1 MKVNEM
7 VMVIDNHKGIEKNF
21 LCSFESLVKNY
32 MSNACENFW
41 EVAEMVTELENTKD
55 EDNAFCEMYFAP
67 NKTMYA
73 RFCSGVNEL
82 GLFIAGKL
90 NDGMTNVFEEN
101 FCDKECLDVLYR
113 LGISTDR
120 SMESS
125 KWPQYEK
132 LEFDFTQGEIYNN
145 FNGSDYRLME
155 KYSGRNMLFMDVHT
169 GQFVVGVGV
178 DCFVRYP
185 KGEDRNSSLSEIG
198 IEWGSGIYLGNTPSI
213 INFSLLR
220 KEYGIEK
227 TIDTIDEYRAFL
239 NEKFETYYGLAKNE
253 SISDSVREAAT
264 NAMYWYMAACEQ
276 ILKGVNFQEYMKYLI
291 FMVVCALAL
300 IAVSS
305 IYSKFSHEK

>member
-21 LCSFESLVKNY
+21 LCSFENFVKNH
-32 MSNACENFW
+32 MGNACDNFW
-41 EVAEMVTELENTKD
+41 EVAEMVTELEHTKD
-55 EDNAFCEMYFAP
+55 KDNAFCEMYFAP

-82 GLFIAGKL
+82 RLFIAGKL
-90 NDGMTNVFEEN
+90 NDGMTNVFEED

-120 SMESS
+120 SMAAS
-125 KWPQYEK
+125 KWPHYEK
-132 LEFDFTQGEIYNN
+132 LESDFTQGEIYHN

-155 KYSGRNMLFMDVHT
+155 KYSGRNMLFMDVHS

-178 DCFVRYP
+178 DSFARYP
-185 KGEDRNSSLSEIG
+185 QGEDRQSSLCEEG
-198 IEWGSGIYLGNTPSI
+198 IEWGSGIYLGNTPST
-213 INFSLLR
+213 INFSQLR

-227 TIDTIDEYRAFL
+227 TIDTIDDYRASL
-239 NEKFETYYGLAKNE
+239 NERFETYYTLAKNE

-264 NAMYWYMAACEQ
+264 NAMYEEFGTGKRDTFITRRNA
-276 ILKGVNFQEYMKYLI
+276 GEYDSG
-291 FMVVCALAL
+291 FAGMV
-300 IAVSS
+300 AV
-305 IYSKFSHEK
+305 EKNRGR